1 MTAKKP
7 ARERRE
13 DELEKHYQ
21 ARRDA
26 GLPAHRADEHSSD
39 RCGVT
44 IRTVGTSCFVETD
57 GEVELD
63 QADVFTVIGELQAAF
78 QAVS

>member
-7 ARERRE
+7 ARERHAE
-13 DELEKHYQ
+13 DLDKHYQ

-26 GLPAHRADEHSSD
+26 GLPAHRADEHSSV
-39 RCGVT
+39 REGVT

-63 QADVFTVIGELQAAF
+63 QAGVFTVIQELQAAF